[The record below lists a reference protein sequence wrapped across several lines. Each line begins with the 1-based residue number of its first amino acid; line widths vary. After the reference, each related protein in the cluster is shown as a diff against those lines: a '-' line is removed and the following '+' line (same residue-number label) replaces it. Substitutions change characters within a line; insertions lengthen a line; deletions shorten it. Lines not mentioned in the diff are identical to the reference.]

1 MGMVE
6 RERQRVRER
15 GKGGKGERGR
25 GGRQGERERGK
36 YHMMSGKQRKER
48 RNADRVFHL
57 LPPTRPSS

>member
-15 GKGGKGERGR
+15 GRGGVGERGR
-25 GGRQGERERGK
+25 GEVGERGRGK
-36 YHMMSGKQRKER
+36 SHMMSRKQRKEKGC
-48 RNADRVFHL
+48 RVFHL